1 MDLKITDYLPE
12 INDISS
18 ETLKETRSRIVKYLQ
33 TKEEFQSVD
42 MRPNSVMGDLVIS
55 PIAHLLA
62 AFEVG
67 SSRMFSDLDLSNV
80 SAGTVYNCAF
90 VKKYLNNF
98 GQGQVYEYPST
109 GVVQLQ
115 FSNPKTKF
123 IDAGSKFLFSGDGG
137 ENHIYEMVGITDLL
151 TLKSPFEESDLNNSQ
166 EKKLVR
172 IAENVYMVNVAVK
185 GPAGVGVNDGTN
197 AATDIPDADLISAKA
212 VGDFD
217 RGTLP
222 ENIMELALKVQ
233 RTFYSSS
240 LNNRTGAIS
249 FMLQTFPEMRGV
261 SPVLTG
267 DLEMT
272 RDRENVLGVR
282 EGKLDLYFKS
292 RDKYLTTEQE
302 IRMSYDPTSEK
313 WRGSCDFIEPPT
325 WIDEIRR
332 ASSLQSSVISNT
344 HGKSLDGIRFP
355 NETSAYSR
363 YEVLGFEV
371 EDDLLSEDIP
381 PRMLINGEE
390 NSYTDTDFTY
400 EIQGKFVGHVF
411 SSDYTS
417 RFSLSF
423 LEIDNTGTQKI
434 KGYLKDKTNNVTKEV
449 AFVQSDVANRGVIE
463 DIGPWEDLA
472 TGTALHIEGG
482 AAFDTKMQQLVG
494 KSLDIDLT
502 ARGGTFV
509 IRYRYDPNFSIVNRL
524 ASNNDV
530 APVNTDV
537 AVKNFL
543 TCYVYSL
550 NIEYRKKEGQNV
562 DLIKSKEEIVNY
574 LNRISYPHV
583 YEEYIIAEILL
594 YYGAEGLH
602 KITQTGQ
609 FFKSLADKYHTED
622 GIVDIHAPL
631 TEDLQAPDSDGIGS
645 RNVNYILDSA
655 NVNFNAIII

>member
-12 INDISS
+12 IDDINSKD
-18 ETLKETRSRIVKYLQ
+18 LDGARSRIVKYLQ
-33 TKEEFQSVD
+33 TKEEFKSVD

-80 SAGTVYNCAF
+80 SAGTIYNCAF
-90 VKKYLNNF
+90 VKQYLNNF

-185 GPAGVGVNDGTN
+185 GPAGVGVNDGTG

-267 DLEMT
+267 DIEMV

-282 EGKLDLYFKS
+282 EGKMDLYFKS

-302 IRMSYDPTSEK
+302 ILMSYDPTSEK
-313 WRGSCDFIEPPT
+313 WRGSCDFVEPPT

-332 ASSLQSSVISNT
+332 ASSLQSSIIAHT
-344 HGKSLDGIRFP
+344 HGKSLDEIRFP
-355 NETSAYSR
+355 GETSAYSR
-363 YEVLGFEV
+363 YEALGFEV
-371 EDDLLSEDIP
+371 EDDLLSEDGTP
-381 PRMLINGEE
+381 VMLVNGEE
-390 NSYTDTDFTY
+390 NSFTDSDFTY
-400 EIQGKFVGHVF
+400 EIQGNFVGNIF
-411 SSDYTS
+411 SSNYTS

-423 LEIDNTGTQKI
+423 SEIEDSGTLRI
-434 KGYLKDKTNNVTKEV
+434 KGYLKDKTNNTTKEV
-449 AFVQSDVANRGVIE
+449 AFVQSEVANRGVIE
-463 DIGPWEDLA
+463 DITPWEEIA
-472 TGTALHIEGG
+472 TGTALHIEAG
-482 AAFDTKMQQLVG
+482 ATFDTKMSLLLG
-494 KSLDIDLT
+494 KSIDIDLT
-502 ARGGTFV
+502 ARGATFV
-509 IRYRYDPNFSIVNRL
+509 VRYRYDPNFSIVNRL
-524 ASNNDV
+524 ANNEDV

-537 AVKNFL
+537 SVKNFL

-574 LNRISYPHV
+574 LNKISYPYV
-583 YEEYIIAEILL
+583 YEDYIIAEIML

-602 KITQTGQ
+602 KITQSGQ
-609 FFKSLADKYHTED
+609 FFKSLADKYHTSD
-622 GIVDIHAPL
+622 GVVELHAPL
-631 TEDLQAPDSDGIGS
+631 TEDLQAPDSNGIGA
-645 RNVNYILDSA
+645 RNVNYILDAS
-655 NVNFNAIII
+655 NVTFNAIII